1 MLKVAVVLSVKE
13 IRKRTLSFIDAKLS
27 RSTCVLFLRE
37 AVALNPGLENVER
50 LSRELV
56 VENLHWM
63 SAKDVSILPPDVLLS
78 VLYARFRQEH
88 RECYKSRM
96 QAVVVGDKLNRT
108 LTTPRTRKREPDCV
122 YDDEGKD
129 HDSTKPPLPSL
140 PNDLLCRYVYLL
152 LIPEF

>member
-1 MLKVAVVLSVKE
+1 VDNACRVLKVAVVLSVKDV
-13 IRKRTLSFIDAKLS
+13 RKRTLSFIDAKLS

-63 SAKDVSILPPDVLLS
+63 SAKDVSILPPDVLLG

-88 RECYKSRM
+88 RECYK
-96 QAVVVGDKLNRT
+96 LNRT
-108 LTTPRTRKREPDCV
+108 LTTPRKREPDGA

-140 PNDLLCRYVYLL
+140 PNDLLCRYVTVACPR
-152 LIPEF
+152 I